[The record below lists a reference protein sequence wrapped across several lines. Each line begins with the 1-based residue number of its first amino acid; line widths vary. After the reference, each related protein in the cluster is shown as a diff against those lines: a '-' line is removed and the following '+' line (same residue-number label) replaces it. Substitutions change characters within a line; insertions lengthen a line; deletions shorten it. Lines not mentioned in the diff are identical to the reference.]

1 MLANSTHEEARQSLH
16 ASTSFSSTLTH
27 LGSLVRS
34 TLREVEGEG
43 EDAEVDF
50 DEEEHEGTHA
60 SSSNDTAANDT
71 RRWIG
76 SGGYTGKAGD
86 AEARRAD
93 AALERKIEWERL
105 RYENEVMK
113 EILDMAEGKGLDV
126 GAGKDKLSLGTPR
139 GAATG
144 TNAAGR
150 KGKGNSPAI
159 GAQQHQQGGLGG
171 NAMPNI
177 PSAPFPTSS
186 IPTSHVTPVPPPAV
200 PSAGQRMSLHERM
213 QQAAG
218 SIRAATMSRYTSAA
232 STEQSPPSILSRAAV
247 NEAPE
252 ASSNN
257 LSGASGA
264 STNLPAMPPSPLP
277 THGASS
283 SSPTSGPGSVL
294 VPTPAESAP
303 AQSDVRSAPL
313 LSLTENTASAIPDDG
328 HATAEVSP
336 PSSSPLSTSGDGNSR
351 LSGVSREEVEASETI
366 DLDEGEQSSSDIG
379 QTQPAG
385 EEKEMASDG
394 YALEGNSAWV
404 DVGDHQPNESAKAP
418 TAAPKGDD
426 DDGGEV
432 DTTSTPASTAPQDE
446 VPRDAMDLLAEGKAE
461 EAAADS
467 APVDGDVAAAGN
479 TSLDQGQQDSQ
490 EGTVDLE

>member
-1 MLANSTHEEARQSLH
+1 MLASSTHEEARQSLH

-139 GAATG
+139 GAAAG
-144 TNAAGR
+144 TNASGR
-150 KGKGNSPAI
+150 KGKGNSPAV
-159 GAQQHQQGGLGG
+159 GAQQQQQGGLGG

-200 PSAGQRMSLHERM
+200 PSSGHRMSLHERM

-232 STEQSPPSILSRAAV
+232 SSEQSPPSILSRAAV
-247 NEAPE
+247 NDGPE

-264 STNLPAMPPSPLP
+264 STSLPAMPPSPLP

-313 LSLTENTASAIPDDG
+313 LSLTENTASGIPDDG

-385 EEKEMASDG
+385 KEKEMASDG
-394 YALEGNSAWV
+394 YALEGKSAWV
-404 DVGDHQPNESAKAP
+404 DVGDQPDESAKAP

-461 EAAADS
+461 EATADS

-479 TSLDQGQQDSQ
+479 TSLDQGQQGSQ